1 MGLKLVSTLIFSG
14 RLEECK
20 CEIYQCITNDTIKFS
35 ASLYIRR
42 KVYMRIKEG
51 PVSVRRTD
59 TPAHKLVDAWV
70 IARVLHDIEDS
81 TLESAEASL
90 EQRYMHEAFFIPA
103 FFDST
108 TF

>member
-14 RLEECK
+14 RSEECK
-20 CEIYQCITNDTIKFS
+20 CEIYEDLNNNKKKFS
-35 ASLYIRR
+35 ASLSIRR
-42 KVYMRIKEG
+42 KVFMRIKEG
-51 PVSVRRTD
+51 PMSVRRSSAPD
-59 TPAHKLVDAWV
+59 HKLVNAWV